1 MGAWYPLDVVRVT
14 GEFGN
19 SPDFYWPQ
27 KGHNGIDM
35 GCPIGT
41 PVYAIEDGTVAFE
54 GWGQNHSW
62 MGAIAGICA
71 LIRHWFGHS
80 GYAHLSSTIIDKGQ
94 WVKKGQLIG
103 YSGNTGGSTGPHLH
117 VEELPLNP
125 NFANGYAGRVNPAT
139 LAPMSP
145 RGSGDN
151 PTPAPPTASGGQP
164 MFDVFWT
171 GPAVNNT
178 QVSGRYIN
186 GLGTFPIFNMQI
198 YGLLL
203 RRKNAALKPG
213 ATDNMLDQEAAIL
226 NSFQSTCLKSALT
239 GIGLDPAK
247 QLKAINDGFAAL
259 GKNIVITPESVNID
273 ADDLLAAFDVA
284 TPRIAR
290 AMLREQGI
298 ELAKIKA
305 EK

>member
-1 MGAWYPLDVVRVT
+1 
-14 GEFGN
+14 
-19 SPDFYWPQ
+19 
-27 KGHNGIDM
+27 
-35 GCPIGT
+35 
-41 PVYAIEDGTVAFE
+41 
-54 GWGQNHSW
+54 
-62 MGAIAGICA
+62 
-71 LIRHWFGHS
+71 
-80 GYAHLSSTIIDKGQ
+80 
-94 WVKKGQLIG
+94 
-103 YSGNTGGSTGPHLH
+103 
-117 VEELPLNP
+117 
-125 NFANGYAGRVNPAT
+125 
-139 LAPMSP
+139 
-145 RGSGDN
+145 
-151 PTPAPPTASGGQP
+151 

-203 RRKNAALKPG
+203 RRKNAALKAG
-213 ATDNMLDQEAAIL
+213 ASDNMLDQEAAIL

-239 GIGLDPAK
+239 GIGIDPAK

-259 GKNIVITPESVNID
+259 GKNIVITPESIDID
-273 ADDLLAAFDVA
+273 ADDLLAAFEVA

-290 AMLREQGI
+290 AMLREQGV